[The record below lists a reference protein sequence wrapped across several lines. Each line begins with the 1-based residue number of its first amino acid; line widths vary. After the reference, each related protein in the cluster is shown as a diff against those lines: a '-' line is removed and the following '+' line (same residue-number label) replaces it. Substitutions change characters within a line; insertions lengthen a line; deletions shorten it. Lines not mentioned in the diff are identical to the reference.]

1 MTIEKVRKI
10 LKIKN
15 KKLTDEE
22 IQKIIDLVQDLVRL
36 YLDKNHV

>member
-1 MTIEKVRKI
+1 MTIEKAREI
-10 LKIKN
+10 LKIKDN
-15 KKLTDEE
+15 KLTDKE

>member
-1 MTIEKVRKI
+1 MTIEKARNI
-10 LKIKN
+10 LKIKG
-15 KKLTDEE
+15 KKLSDEE

>member
-1 MTIEKVRKI
+1 MTIEKARKI
-10 LKIKN
+10 LNIKE
-15 KKLTDEE
+15 KKLSDEE

>member
-1 MTIEKVRKI
+1 MTIEKTKNI
-10 LKIKN
+10 LKIKG
-15 KKLTDEE
+15 KKLSDEE